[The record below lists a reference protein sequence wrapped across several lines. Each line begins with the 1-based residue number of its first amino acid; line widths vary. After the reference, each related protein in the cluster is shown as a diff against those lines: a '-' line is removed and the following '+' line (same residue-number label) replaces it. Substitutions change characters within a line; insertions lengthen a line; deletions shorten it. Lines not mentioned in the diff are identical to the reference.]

1 MNLAYKKD
9 TRYSVTDYLTWDD
22 SENWEIIDG
31 VVYNMVPSAGTR
43 HQDISRKIVTDIS
56 VFLKGKSCKVFYE
69 LDVFLSE
76 ADVLKPDIMVV
87 CDKNKLENN
96 GCHGAP
102 DFVAEI
108 LSPSTS
114 KKDRTVKLAKYKQY
128 GVKEYWI
135 VDPVDNIITV
145 FKLENDRYDTLVY
158 SDENDSIPV
167 AIFGSELQLD
177 LKYIFEE

>member
-1 MNLAYKKD
+1 MNLAFKKD
-9 TRYSVTDYLTWDD
+9 TKYSITDYLKWDD

-31 VVYNMVPSAGTR
+31 IAYNMALSAGTR
-43 HQDISRKIVTDIS
+43 HQKISGKIVTDIS
-56 VFLKGKSCKVFYE
+56 VFLKSKSCKVFYA
-69 LDVFLSE
+69 LDLFLSE
-76 ADVLKPDIMVV
+76 SDVLKPDIMIV
-87 CDKNKLENN
+87 CDKNKLESN

-114 KKDRTVKLAKYKQY
+114 KKDSTVKLAKYKQY

-145 FKLENDRYDTLVY
+145 FKLTDGRYDTLVY
-158 SDENDSIPV
+158 SDDDDLIPV
-167 AIFGSELQLD
+167 AIFGDELKLD
-177 LKYIFEE
+177 LKYIFEP

>member
-1 MNLAYKKD
+1 MNLAYKKE
-9 TRYSVTDYLTWDD
+9 TKYTVADYLNWDD

-31 VVYNMVPSAGTR
+31 VAYNIAPSAGTR
-43 HQDISRKIVTDIS
+43 HQKISGKISSDLFT
-56 VFLKGKSCKVFYE
+56 FLKGKKCEVFYE

-108 LSPSTS
+108 LSTSTS

-128 GVKEYWI
+128 GVREYWI

-158 SDENDSIPV
+158 SDDDDSIPV
-167 AIFGSELQLD
+167 TIFGNDLQLD